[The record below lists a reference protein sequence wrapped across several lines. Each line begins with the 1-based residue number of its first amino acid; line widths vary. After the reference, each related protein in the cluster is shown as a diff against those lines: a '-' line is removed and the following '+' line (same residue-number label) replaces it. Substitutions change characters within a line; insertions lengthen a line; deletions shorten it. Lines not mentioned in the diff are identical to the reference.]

1 MTDSHDLPGAAGSR
15 STYVKGPSPGR
26 RRWLRAGASAAPILM
41 TVASRPVLATTVPPG
56 FCQSPSGFVSGNAS
70 QTTGSTCGG
79 RTPGYW
85 KNTDSWPEPYAP
97 GNSFCTTF
105 DPTTCVYPGKTL
117 LDVLNLGGGDGTGND
132 VARHIVA
139 ALLNASTTP
148 PLVPVLNADAVKE
161 IWAQYMATGGGASG
175 FYSPDSGIT
184 KWYAAQIVTYLT
196 STMD

>member
-1 MTDSHDLPGAAGSR
+1 
-15 STYVKGPSPGR
+15 
-26 RRWLRAGASAAPILM
+26 M
-41 TVASRPVLATTVPPG
+41 TVASRPVLASTVPPG

-70 QTTGSTCGG
+70 QSTGSACGG

-85 KNTDSWPEPYAP
+85 KNVAQHPWPEPYTP
-97 GNSFCTTF
+97 DDSFCTTF
-105 DPTTCVYPGKTL
+105 APTACVYPDKSL
-117 LDVLNLGGGDGTGND
+117 YEVLDLGGGDPTGNN

-161 IWAQYMATGGGASG
+161 IWAQYIATGGGASG